1 MLFGDLHDPDSE
13 IRKALAARY
22 SIRRK
27 PELGT
32 RPQVHYL
39 V

>member
-1 MLFGDLHDPDSE
+1 VIGE
-13 IRKALAARY
+13 RY

-32 RPQVHYL
+32 RPQLYYVI
-39 V
+39 